1 MQALKA
7 LEDLGMKHVENTGET
22 LHADVYTA
30 LKAALEQ
37 PEQEQAPD
45 RRALQAAGDHPAP
58 CARHCEAKAYEIEI
72 RSMKAALRKALE
84 QPEQGPDDGFD
95 IDGLKDAA
103 YALEAILQRAG
114 EGATVGHVIAL
125 LENLAQPEQVVDCPR
140 CGHVCSQRP
149 WVGLTDE
156 EIEKACV
163 PLGAAMLS
171 FTEVARAIEAKLKER
186 NT

>member
-1 MQALKA
+1 VAC
-7 LEDLGMKHVENTGET
+7 V
-22 LHADVYTA
+22 
-30 LKAALEQ
+30 
-37 PEQEQAPD
+37 
-45 RRALQAAGDHPAP
+45 
-58 CARHCEAKAYEIEI
+58 
-72 RSMKAALRKALE
+72 
-84 QPEQGPDDGFD
+84 

-149 WVGLTDE
+149 WVGLTEE
-156 EIEKACV
+156 EILDLFDRNNVYGSKWIE
-163 PLGAAMLS
+163 
-171 FTEVARAIEAKLKER
+171 FARTVEAKLKEK